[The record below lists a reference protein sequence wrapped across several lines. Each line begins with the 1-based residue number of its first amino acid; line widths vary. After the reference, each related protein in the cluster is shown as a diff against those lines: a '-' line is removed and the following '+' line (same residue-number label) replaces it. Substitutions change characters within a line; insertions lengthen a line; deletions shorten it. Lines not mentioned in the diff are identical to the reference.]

1 MTGTPPSKA
10 DSISSLTKSRLVVQ
24 AAFAVGVASG
34 QPVRSDDGEQD
45 DRGADSTSDRFS
57 EIVAGGNRLVVEKHP
72 GGSEVRRQAI
82 AEPPRGTLAIVPAV
96 GKKDVGHAVP
106 RVRCA
111 ATGSLRRE
119 SAISVAGRTVGQLAR
134 PWPVDESED

>member
-1 MTGTPPSKA
+1 MTGTPAEQGRFDLQS
-10 DSISSLTKSRLVVQ
+10 DEVSLVVE
-24 AAFAVGVASG
+24 AAFAIDVASG

-72 GGSEVRRQAI
+72 GGSEVCRQAV

-96 GKKDVGHAVP
+96 GKKDVGHALP

-119 SAISVAGRTVGQLAR
+119 SAISVPGKTVGQLAR